1 MMFSLG
7 LGLIPRPVR
16 RQHSQPAPKIMLV
29 IADLG
34 TVAQA
39 SGAGI
44 LTLTIVAPAP
54 HAGSY
59 DIDPARLANG
69 PLCLRP
75 PVLQMGDQAVLV
87 TPGLWACLEGAIP
100 PVFSG
105 QWLANNAALVGQTGS
120 TLALK
125 DSHAGRHVTYAEA
138 LRQDER
144 ETITVSDAVKIPE
157 IPAPQPHDVRLVP
170 LPDATLEAEIGTKGS
185 VAIKIDQPAD
195 YAGSYLVDPVDLAD
209 GPVCLVPPQIGLDP
223 ETARPQI
230 TQPGLWTYDPQQGAL
245 QLDYEW
251 LASAPAAKGG
261 MSPTETS
268 ISVIERGSQAHGR
281 REAVSNTVTYL
292 AQAAPDALARNVGQ
306 AQTLTDEVA

>member
-1 MMFSLG
+1 MIFSLG
-7 LGLIPRPVR
+7 MGLVPRPVR

-29 IADLG
+29 IADRG

-44 LTLTIVAPAP
+44 LTLTIVAPAH

-75 PVLQMGDQAVLV
+75 PVLQIGDQAVLV

-125 DSHAGRHVTYAEA
+125 DNHAGRHVTYAEA
-138 LRQDER
+138 LRQDGR
-144 ETITVSDAVKIPE
+144 DVVAVSDAVKIPE
-157 IPAPQPHDVRLVP
+157 IPIPQPHDLRLIP
-170 LPDATLEAEIGTKGS
+170 LPDATLEAEIGAKEQIS
-185 VAIKIDQPAD
+185 IQIDQPTD
-195 YAGSYLVDPVDLAD
+195 YAGSYLVNPVDLAD
-209 GPVCLVPPQIGLDP
+209 GPVCLMPPQIALDP
-223 ETARPQI
+223 ETAQPQL
-230 TQPGLWTYDPQQGAL
+230 THPGLWTYDPQQGAL

-251 LASAPAAKGG
+251 LAGAPAAKGG
-261 MSPTETS
+261 MNPAETE
-268 ISVIERGSQAHGR
+268 IFVIERGSQAHGR
-281 REAVSNTVTYL
+281 REAVSNTVIYL
-292 AQAAPDALARNVGQ
+292 PQATPDALARDVGQ
-306 AQTLTDEVA
+306 AQALTDEVA